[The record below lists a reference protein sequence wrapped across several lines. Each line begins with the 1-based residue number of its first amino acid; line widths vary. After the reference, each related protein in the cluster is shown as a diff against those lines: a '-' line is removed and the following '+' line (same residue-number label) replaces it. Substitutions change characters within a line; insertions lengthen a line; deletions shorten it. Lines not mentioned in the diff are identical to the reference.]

1 MNNLKLVRTE
11 NFENTIPCDFWGDV
25 NGEYFVTREQIG
37 TALGYSNPNKSI
49 DKIHT
54 RHKESLD
61 KFSVKSKINNIEGN
75 RVVMRQVTLYS
86 IKGLLL
92 ILQFANVSEKIKTDF
107 VNFIEQ
113 ATGVN
118 TSNFVTINTRKE
130 LSFIDD
136 VEEFFSNFDI
146 TGIKQYNVDN
156 KYRIDYYIPALQI
169 AIEYD
174 ENNHNYYNQEN
185 EKERQ
190 FYIQDKL
197 HCQFIRV
204 TDSVSN
210 TRNLGYVV
218 KQLIKMNLIHYIERR
233 RSYIKNGFNVDYE
246 WSNNIQQKIR
256 NIASMYFNSKK
267 CSYEE
272 ILFVCDWIYARID
285 NGYNREL
292 RCSSLY
298 YNEKY
303 HTDIIIDQLDMVKII
318 SCVPELKSL
327 FESIVDN
334 YMEIKVAQLNN

>member
-1 MNNLKLVRTE
+1 MNNLKLMKTE
-11 NFENTIPCDFWGDV
+11 NFENMISCDFWGDV
-25 NGEYFVTREQIG
+25 NGEYFITREQIG
-37 TALGYSNPNKSI
+37 TALGYSNPEIAIS
-49 DKIHT
+49 KIHN
-54 RHKESLD
+54 RHKDWLD
-61 KFSVKSKINNIEGN
+61 EFSIKAKIQNIEGN

-92 ILQFANVSEKIKTDF
+92 ILQLANVSKKIKTDF
-107 VNFIEQ
+107 INLIKQ
-113 ATGVN
+113 SGIDIN
-118 TSNFVTINTRKE
+118 NFVTINTRKE

-136 VEEFFSNFDI
+136 VEEFFSNFYI
-146 TGIKQYNVDN
+146 TGIKQCNVDN

-174 ENNHNYYNQEN
+174 ENNHNYYNREN

-190 FYIQDKL
+190 FYIQNKL

-218 KQLIKMNLIHYIERR
+218 EQLTKMNLMHYIERR

-267 CSYEE
+267 M
-272 ILFVCDWIYARID
+272 LLRRNFVC
-285 NGYNREL
+285 
-292 RCSSLY
+292 
-298 YNEKY
+298 
-303 HTDIIIDQLDMVKII
+303 V
-318 SCVPELKSL
+318 
-327 FESIVDN
+327 
-334 YMEIKVAQLNN
+334 